1 MPSQKDF
8 HPIMQYIFCCH
19 ACSIPG
25 INKVSVAISSVS
37 SHTVKLA
44 LRFTIYVAI
53 ELVQYIYYNIYF
65 VLLLH
70 SWAKL
75 QKPAKNKILKNRQI
89 NLSYLRMQQFD
100 KF

>member
-1 MPSQKDF
+1 
-8 HPIMQYIFCCH
+8 MQYIFCCH

-44 LRFTIYVAI
+44 LRFTIEAI

-75 QKPAKNKILKNRQI
+75 QKPAKNRIQKNRQI
-89 NLSYLRMQQFD
+89 NVSYLCLQQFD